1 MYYSVTFI
9 VDGVEK
15 NTWDD
20 WKMIPN
26 TPPMISPPE
35 PNLDMVEIPG
45 RSRGPLDMS
54 GVAFGKM
61 TYKRMTG
68 SWTFYKEPLT
78 LDTRRLFYDQIVA
91 FFNGRIVKVILKDE
105 EPTHFYAGRIRVGV
119 PSTSKGPMTIQLT
132 YDLIPARWNVS
143 DNTVDES
150 YGAEDVS
157 TWVDPTVPTK
167 PSVTISWDEENEA
180 VTVAY
185 T

>member
-9 VDGVEK
+9 VDGVER
-15 NTWDD
+15 NTWDN
-20 WKMIPN
+20 WQMIPN
-26 TPPMISPPE
+26 TPPMIAAPE

-68 SWTFYKEPLT
+68 TWTFYKEPET
-78 LDTRRLFYDQIVA
+78 QDTRHTFYDAITS
-91 FFNGRIVKVILKDE
+91 FFNGKIVKVILTDE
-105 EPTHFYAGRIRVGV
+105 DPVHFYVGRFRVGT

-132 YDLIPARWNVS
+132 YDLMPARWNVS
-143 DNTVDES
+143 DNTPDTS

-157 TWVDPTVPTK
+157 TWVDPTVPPN
-167 PSVTISWDEENEA
+167 PSVIIEWNA
-180 VTVAY
+180 VSETVSVTY
-185 T
+185 I